1 MRFMADDSLY
11 KRLLLLVKP
20 FWLKLLGAMGC
31 MVCVALLTSLMA
43 WMVQPVMDDIFVNK
57 RRDMLNL
64 LPMAIILLFFFKGI
78 FSYGS
83 VYLISYVG
91 QRIVADLRQSLYDHL
106 QTLSMSFFDHTPTGV
121 LMSRIT
127 NDVNLIQGAV
137 SQSVTSVLKECFT
150 IMGLVGVVFVRDWK
164 LATIAMAVFP
174 LAVVPIV
181 KFGQRMRRISQRNQ
195 ATLGSMSALLQET
208 ISGSRIVKAF
218 NMEEFEK
225 DRFRVENKRLFRLVL
240 KQVSVRAISS
250 PFMEFLGGIGI
261 AVIVW
266 YGGYQVFK
274 GVSTPGRFFSFLMAL
289 LLLYEPVKRL
299 SGVNNLIQEGM
310 AGAAR
315 VFEVLDTRP
324 LIQERP
330 DAIKLPRIQR
340 SIRFNNVSF
349 SYDTEPVLHNIN
361 LEVKAGE
368 ILAIVGA
375 SGSGKTTLVNLIPR
389 FYEVM
394 QGSIT
399 IDGVDIRNVT
409 LRSLRSQVAIV
420 TQQTILFNDT
430 VYNNIAYGDITKPW
444 EKVEEAARA
453 AYAYDF
459 IQELPHKFETLIGEQ
474 GVRLSGGER
483 QRLCIARAILKDAP
497 ILILDEATSSLDAES
512 ELYIQKALENLM
524 KGRTTLVI
532 AHRLSTVRNADRI
545 IVLSDG
551 RIAEEGRHD
560 QLLMRRG
567 EYYKLYEMQFK
578 QDTYALN
585 LSA

>member
-1 MRFMADDSLY
+1 MVLDGLY
-11 KRLLLLVKP
+11 KRLLSLVKP
-20 FWLKLLGAMGC
+20 FWLKLLGAMVC
-31 MVCVALLTSLMA
+31 MLCVALLTSLMA
-43 WMVQPVMDDIFVNK
+43 WMVQPVMDDIFVTK
-57 RRDMLNL
+57 RRDMLNI
-64 LPMAIILLFFFKGI
+64 LPVAVIFLFLFKGM
-78 FSYGS
+78 FAYGS

-106 QTLSMSFFDHTPTGV
+106 QTLSLSFFDHTPTGV

-137 SQSVTSVLKECFT
+137 SQSVTGALKECFT
-150 IMGLVGVVFVRDWK
+150 IIGLVAVVFIRDWK
-164 LATIAMAVFP
+164 LATIAMVVFP

-181 KFGQRMRRISQRNQ
+181 KFGQRMRHISQKNQ

-208 ISGSRIVKAF
+208 ISGNRIVKAF

-225 DRFRVENKRLFRLVL
+225 TRFKEENKRLFRLAL
-240 KQVSVRAISS
+240 KQVSVRAFSS
-250 PFMEFLGGIGI
+250 SFMEFLGGVGI

-289 LLLYEPVKRL
+289 MLLYEPIKRL

-315 VFEVLDTRP
+315 VFEILDTKP

-330 DAIKLPRIQR
+330 GAVVLPRIQR
-340 SIRFNNVSF
+340 SICFNKVMF
-349 SYDTEPVLHNIN
+349 SYDTEAVLHNIN

-368 ILAIVGA
+368 ILAIVGV
-375 SGSGKTTLVNLIPR
+375 SGGGKTTLVTLIPR
-389 FYEVM
+389 FYEVTH
-394 QGSIT
+394 GSVT
-399 IDGVDIRNVT
+399 IDGIDIRDVT
-409 LRSLRSQVAIV
+409 LKSLRSQIAIV
-420 TQQTILFNDT
+420 TQQTILFDDT
-430 VYNNIAYGDITKPW
+430 IYNNIAYGDITKTR
-444 EKVEEAARA
+444 EKVEEAAHA

-459 IQELPHKFETLIGEQ
+459 IRDLPEQFDTVIGEQ

-483 QRLCIARAILKDAP
+483 QRICIARAILKDAP
-497 ILILDEATSSLDAES
+497 ILVLDEATSSLDAES

-532 AHRLSTVRNADRI
+532 AHRLSTIRNANRI
-545 IVLSDG
+545 IVISDG
-551 RIAEEGRHD
+551 QIVEEGKHD
-560 QLLMRRG
+560 QLLAKQG
-567 EYYKLYEMQFK
+567 EYFKLHEMQFK
-578 QDTYALN
+578 QETYALTVP
-585 LSA
+585 A